1 MRAPYILGF
10 LYLEEGKPPQ
20 AREVFNKMLARNP
33 NNASAHFGVAAVA
46 SAEGKYQEAISEYK
60 MAAQL
65 DPDLEGVY
73 NNLGRA
79 QAKLGHNDDAIA
91 SFQKELEKNGDD
103 YDTEIA
109 LANAYEAKG
118 LKKQAAETREKAA
131 ELRGQH

>member
-1 MRAPYILGF
+1 
-10 LYLEEGKPPQ
+10 
-20 AREVFNKMLARNP
+20 
-33 NNASAHFGVAAVA
+33 
-46 SAEGKYQEAISEYK
+46 

-79 QAKLGHNDDAIA
+79 QAKLGLNDDAIA

-103 YDTEIA
+103 YGTEIA

-118 LKKQAAETREKAA
+118 LKREAAETGEKAA
-131 ELRGQH
+131 TLAGNH

>member
-1 MRAPYILGF
+1 
-10 LYLEEGKPPQ
+10 
-20 AREVFNKMLARNP
+20 MLARDR
-33 NNASAHFGVAAVA
+33 NNANAHFGLAAVA
-46 SAEGKYQEAISEYK
+46 TAEGKYQEAISEYK

-79 QAKLGHNDDAIA
+79 QAKLGLNDDAIA
-91 SFQKELEKNGDD
+91 SFQKELEKDGDD

-118 LKKQAAETREKAA
+118 LKREAAETRQKAA
-131 ELRGQH
+131 ALTGKN